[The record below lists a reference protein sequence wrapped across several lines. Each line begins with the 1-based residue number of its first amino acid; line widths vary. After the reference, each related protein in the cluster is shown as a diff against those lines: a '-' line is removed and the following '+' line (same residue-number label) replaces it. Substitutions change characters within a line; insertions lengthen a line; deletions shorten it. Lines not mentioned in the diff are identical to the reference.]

1 MENSMQI
8 IIIIFIV
15 IIFIANQAEKNKKN
29 NIGLGAKGSRN
40 IVPQP
45 NNAYQVNQ
53 PSRINSE
60 KAFRE
65 SATYQTSHMVNEQA
79 ANREA
84 AIDVLNEF
92 NESFDRMRAKKEA
105 NKPKKS
111 KKTKESNIQAANKKE
126 ANLEFID
133 LSKPE
138 VAVSNNDAGYGW
150 SIFDDFAASD
160 ALYLARKDVESR
172 KAQKVSYI

>member
-8 IIIIFIV
+8 IIIIVIV
-15 IIFIANQAEKNKKN
+15 IIFIANQVEKNKKN
-29 NIGLGAKGSRN
+29 NIGVGAKGARN

-45 NNAYQVNQ
+45 NNTYQVNQ
-53 PSRINSE
+53 PSRRNPE

-65 SATYQTSHMVNEQA
+65 SSTYQTSYMVNEQM
-79 ANREA
+79 ANRDA
-84 AIDVLNEF
+84 AMDILNDF
-92 NESFDRMRAKKEA
+92 NESFDKMKAGKEA
-105 NKPKKS
+105 NKHKKAKQVNS
-111 KKTKESNIQAANKKE
+111 VAANKKE
-126 ANLEFID
+126 AKVEFID

-138 VAVSNNDAGYGW
+138 KTVANKDTGYGW